1 MTKEREKMKT
11 LDLVYIAIG
20 AAIITVCSWISI
32 PLTVPFTLQ
41 TFAVFA
47 ALRILGG
54 LRGTVSVAL
63 YLLMGAAGLPVFTG
77 FQGGVH
83 RLLGPTGGYLAGF
96 LLTALIY
103 WLFEKQAEKG
113 LVRKWIVMI
122 AGLLACYAAGT
133 AWFAARYA
141 NGRTV
146 WAILML
152 CVVPFV
158 LPDLVK
164 LVLADLVGS
173 RVRKQLKKSESA

>member
-1 MTKEREKMKT
+1 MKSKT
-11 LDLVYIAIG
+11 LDMTMIALMTVV
-20 AAIITVCSWISI
+20 IIICSQIMI
-32 PLTVPFTLQ
+32 PMTIPFSLQ

-63 YLLMGAAGLPVFTG
+63 YLLMGAAGLPGFTG

-122 AGLLACYAAGT
+122 AGLLACYVAGT

-173 RVRKQLKKSESA
+173 RVRKQLKKSERA